1 MKYYQKWANRKYSL
15 RFRLL
20 ALLPAGLLFVF
31 LIPYT
36 LIVPVPRLDRLWQLP
51 SLSFGMINLVAGVAL
66 MIVGTIYGYRSISSQ
81 LFEAHGTP
89 IPVLS
94 TQKLLVSGV
103 FSQCRNP
110 MTFGTI
116 CMYLGISILVGSIA
130 SIALVLIFAAV
141 LLLYIKIFEEREL
154 EMRFGQEYRV
164 YKNNTPFLIP
174 RISKKRQPKLH
185 SS

>member
-1 MKYYQKWANRKYSL
+1 VKSYQKWANREYSL

-20 ALLPAGLLFVF
+20 ALIPAGLLFVF

-36 LIVPVPRLDRLWQLP
+36 LIFLVPRLDGLWHLP
-51 SLSFGMINLVAGVAL
+51 SLSFGIINFIPGAIL
-66 MIVGTIYGYRSISSQ
+66 MIVGAFYAYSSISSQ

-89 IPVLS
+89 IPVMS
-94 TQKLLVSGV
+94 THKLLVSGV

-130 SIALVLIFAAV
+130 SIAVVLIFAGM
-141 LLLYIKIFEEREL
+141 LLLYIRKIEEQEL
-154 EMRFGQEYRV
+154 EMRFGQEYV
-164 YKNNTPFLIP
+164 DYKTNTPFLIP
-174 RISKKRQPKLH
+174 RIFKKRQPG
-185 SS
+185 